1 MMMMMGHRQFAE
13 LAAKVRFLSDPAAY
27 GVATTH
33 VDVRETHM
41 SWVFLTDDLVY
52 KLKKPVR
59 HAFLDFSTI
68 TKRHFYCGEE
78 LRLNARLAAETYRRV
93 VPLRRDLSGRLTLGG
108 GGRVVDWLV
117 EMKRLPHGDM
127 LDERIALG
135 RLAATEIDDV
145 AKALAAFYAQRQA
158 EIDGGGAYLRHLTEE
173 QRINRAILLRPEFAL
188 VEMVS
193 GTLDTVDSL
202 LQRLRSRIE
211 ARILRGAIVEGH
223 GDLRPE
229 HVCIGQPPQ
238 IIDCLEFN
246 RSMRIVDPYD
256 EINYLGLECEM
267 LGAPWIRPLL
277 VKALEGR
284 LPDRPDAELLA
295 LYGGFRAL
303 LRARLGLAHLL
314 ETPIRHPEKWR
325 PQAIGYI
332 RQAEREI
339 FSHQS
344 RSGRK
349 SIRACGDA

>member
-1 MMMMMGHRQFAE
+1 
-13 LAAKVRFLSDPAAY
+13 
-27 GVATTH
+27 
-33 VDVRETHM
+33 M
-41 SWVFLTDDLVY
+41 SWVFLTDELVY

-68 TKRHFYCGEE
+68 GKRHFYCGEE
-78 LRLNARLAAETYRRV
+78 LRLNARLAAETYRRIF
-93 VPLRRDLSGRLTLGG
+93 PLRRDASGCFSLDGS
-108 GGRVVDWLV
+108 GRVVDWLV
-117 EMKRLPHGDM
+117 EMKRLPPGDM
-127 LDERIALG
+127 LDKRIACG
-135 RLAATEIDDV
+135 RLTEAEIDDV
-145 AKALAAFYAQRQA
+145 AKTLAAFYAQRQA
-158 EIDGGGAYLRHLTEE
+158 EIDDGVAYLRHLTGE

-188 VEMVS
+188 ADIVS
-193 GTLDTVDSL
+193 GALDIVDGL
-202 LQRLRSRIE
+202 LQQLRPRIE

-229 HVCIGQPPQ
+229 HVCLCQPLQ

-246 RSMRIVDPYD
+246 RSMRIIDPYD

-277 VKALEGR
+277 VKALMCR

-303 LRARLGLAHLL
+303 LKARLGVAHLL

-325 PQAIGYI
+325 PQAIRYI

-339 FSHQS
+339 FSRRS

-349 SIRACGDA
+349 STPVCGDA

>member
-1 MMMMMGHRQFAE
+1 MMGHRQIAD

-27 GVATTH
+27 GSGATH

-68 TKRHFYCGEE
+68 RKRHFYCGEE

-93 VPLRRDLSGRLTLGG
+93 LPLRRDASGRLTLGG
-108 GGRVVDWLV
+108 GGRAVDWLV
-117 EMKRLPHGDM
+117 EMKRLPQSDM
-127 LDERIALG
+127 LDERIGGGG
-135 RLAATEIDDV
+135 RLTVAEIDVV
-145 AKALAAFYAQRQA
+145 AKTLADFYSQSRA
-158 EIDGGGAYLRHLTEE
+158 EIDGGGAYLRHLTGE
-173 QRINRAILLRPEFAL
+173 QSINRAILLRPEFAL
-188 VEMVS
+188 ADIVS
-193 GTLDTVDSL
+193 GSLDMVDGL
-202 LQRLRSRIE
+202 LQRLRPRIE
-211 ARILRGAIVEGH
+211 ARILRGRIVEGH

-229 HVCIGQPPQ
+229 HVCLCQPLQ

-256 EINYLGLECEM
+256 EINYLGMECEM

-277 VKALEGR
+277 VKALQNR
-284 LPDRPDAELLA
+284 LPDSPDAELLA

-303 LRARLGLAHLL
+303 LRARLGVAHLL

-325 PQAIGYI
+325 PQAIRYI
-332 RQAEREI
+332 RQAERET

-349 SIRACGDA
+349 SSPVRGDA